1 MMKNSGDDAQEFRC
15 EAVPL
20 ELDRPDEP
28 TVLSSSHSRIGMA
41 IGCWFFATI
50 WNSITW
56 IITYFMSRD
65 GNWFGIAFIG
75 LFILVG
81 IAVLLG
87 AIYVTLQIFN
97 PKPTLVCS
105 QSRLYPG
112 MEFEVSWTHRGNTG
126 RIQELLITLEGIEE
140 ATFKQGTSSRTE
152 RSLFYQHTILQT
164 TEGSEINEGFRVLE
178 LPHDTM
184 HSFKSSRNA
193 VLWVLKVHG
202 KIAWWPDMME
212 QFPIFIFP
220 PTLDSKQ
227 PN

>member
-1 MMKNSGDDAQEFRC
+1 MKNSGDDAQEFRC

-41 IGCWFFATI
+41 IGCWFFAT
-50 WNSITW
+50 
-56 IITYFMSRD
+56 
-65 GNWFGIAFIG
+65 IAFIG

>member
-1 MMKNSGDDAQEFRC
+1 MKNSREEMQEFRC
-15 EAVPL
+15 DAVPL
-20 ELDRPDEP
+20 EPEGPDEP

-41 IGCWFFATI
+41 IGCWFFAII

-56 IITYFMSRD
+56 AITYFSVRD
-65 GNWFGIAFIG
+65 GNWFVIAFASI
-75 LFILVG
+75 FILVG

-87 AIYVTLQIFN
+87 AIYATLQIFN

-112 MEFEVSWTHRGNTG
+112 AEFEVSWTHRGNTG

-140 ATFKQGTSSRTE
+140 ATFKQGTSNRTE
-152 RSLFYQHTILQT
+152 RSLFHQQTMLQT
-164 TEGSEINEGFRVLE
+164 TDRSEINEGFRVLE

-193 VLWVLKVHG
+193 VLWVLKVQG
-202 KIAWWPDMME
+202 KIAWWPDMTE
-212 QFPIFIFP
+212 QFPISIFP
-220 PTLDSKQ
+220 PTLDSEQ